1 MDAAPQITLE
11 DGRAILASQPFS
23 RLLGARLV
31 QLEPGLAT
39 LELDLT
45 DDLRQQHGVA
55 HGGVLAYLA
64 DNALSFCGGSTLGAS
79 LRSSGFTIE
88 MLRPARTGPLR
99 AEATTV
105 VSTRR
110 HAVCRCEITG
120 PEGTYAVAQGRVT
133 AVA

>member
-1 MDAAPQITLE
+1 
-11 DGRAILASQPFS
+11 
-23 RLLGARLV
+23 
-31 QLEPGLAT
+31 
-39 LELDLT
+39 
-45 DDLRQQHGVA
+45 
-55 HGGVLAYLA
+55 LA

-88 MLRPARTGPLR
+88 MLPPARTGPLR